1 MRRRSFVTGAGTI
14 LLAAPT
20 ALAAQTVY
28 RAPGVTVYADPSAG
42 DLGVRITAHEFD
54 GIQEAVSPSLLHGT
68 VLEVANPQ
76 PDVSHAVTLTNLPA
90 VSRQGVPGSVGSP
103 GSCEAQ
109 SFGYCLGAYTAA
121 RNPNGSVKWDAADA
135 NNAPSAAWLYQWEHA
150 IVESDKRVCPNGSG
164 ATPYANRL
172 VRDGAPSTAQVP
184 YNPHDATTPH
194 TVCAYIAALDVQRG
208 WPGQSRFLIG
218 SYKAYTGLQNGKAK
232 YLSLFKE
239 LIRHG
244 HAIAFTGQVAR
255 KYCVESPPLRRG
267 AFTAPAGF
275 FPKSGHGQVIVGY
288 DDSVGPHGAFL
299 VQNSFGAGWNPGP
312 ESSPGHNGRIYW
324 GYNAFFASQAYA
336 IVMFS
341 NTDQPVRGTLLSTNA
356 SQAPAFAVAS
366 AHRATDAQNRHRL
379 VVVTHSSDAVTV
391 KHLAVTA
398 PDGAT
403 DAQNLNE
410 MLRIGYQY
418 VERAGNAPFVS
429 GAYKVAYT
437 VLDRTGRQIVYRGT
451 VHI

>member
-1 MRRRSFVTGAGTI
+1 MLF
-14 LLAAPT
+14 AAPT
-20 ALAAQTVY
+20 VLAAKPVY
-28 RAPGVTVYADPSAG
+28 RAPGVTVYADASAG
-42 DLGVRITAHEFD
+42 DWGVRISAHEFE
-54 GIQEAVSPSLLHGT
+54 GIQQALSPSALHGS

-76 PDVSHAVTLTNLPA
+76 PDSSHAVTLTNLPA
-90 VSRQGVPGSVGSP
+90 VARQGVPGSVGSP

-121 RNPNGSVKWDAADA
+121 RNPDGSVKWNAADA

-150 IVESDKRVCPNGSG
+150 IVENDKRVCPGGSG

-184 YNPHDATTPH
+184 YNPDDATTPH
-194 TVCAYIAALDVQRG
+194 TVCSYITTLDVQRS

-218 SYKAYTGLQNGKAK
+218 SYKAYTGLKNGKAK

-244 HAIAFTGQVAR
+244 HAIAFTGLVAR
-255 KYCVESPPLRRG
+255 KYGVESPQLTRG

-275 FPKSGHGQVIVGY
+275 LPNSGHGQVIVGY

-312 ESSPGHNGRIYW
+312 ASSPGHNGRIYW

-336 IVMFS
+336 IVMFP
-341 NTDQPVRGTLLSTNA
+341 NTNQPVRGTLLSTNA

-366 AHRATDAQNRHRL
+366 AHRAVDAQGRPRL
-379 VVVTHSSDAVTV
+379 VLVTHASDAVTV
-391 KHLAVTA
+391 KHLSITA
-398 PDGAT
+398 PNGAA
-403 DAQNLNE
+403 DSQKLNE

-418 VERAGNAPFVS
+418 VERASNAPFVS

-451 VHI
+451 VHV

>member
-1 MRRRSFVTGAGTI
+1 MLF
-14 LLAAPT
+14 AAPT
-20 ALAAQTVY
+20 ALAAKPVY
-28 RAPGVTVYADPSAG
+28 RAPGVTVYADASAG
-42 DLGVRITAHEFD
+42 DWGVRITAHEFE
-54 GIQEAVSPSLLHGT
+54 GIQQALSPSALHGS

-76 PDVSHAVTLTNLPA
+76 PDSSHAVTLTNLPA

-121 RNPNGSVKWDAADA
+121 RNPDGSVKWNAADA

-150 IVESDKRVCPNGSG
+150 IVENDKRVCPGGSG

-184 YNPHDATTPH
+184 YNPDVATTPH
-194 TVCAYIAALDVQRG
+194 TVCSYITTLDVQRS

-218 SYKAYTGLQNGKAK
+218 SYKAYTGLKNGKAK

-244 HAIAFTGQVAR
+244 HAIAFTGLVAR
-255 KYCVESPPLRRG
+255 KYGVESPHLTRG

-275 FPKSGHGQVIVGY
+275 LPNSGHGQVIVGY

-312 ESSPGHNGRIYW
+312 ASSPGHNGRIYW

-336 IVMFS
+336 IVMFP
-341 NTDQPVRGTLLSTNA
+341 NTNQPVRGTLLSTNA

-366 AHRATDAQNRHRL
+366 AKRAVDAQGRPRL
-379 VVVTHSSDAVTV
+379 VLVTHASDAVTV
-391 KHLAVTA
+391 KHLSITA
-398 PDGAT
+398 PNGA
-403 DAQNLNE
+403 AESQKLNE

-418 VERAGNAPFVS
+418 VERASNAPFVS

-451 VHI
+451 VHV